1 MTEDGK
7 PGQMKPMRGTAWV
20 FRGVL
25 DVDWEI
31 CAYRTYQELQT
42 KGMYTAEEIGKYC
55 MVKVDPDF
63 PKKVRKGDFIVGE
76 FMGFGHD
83 HDHACLSILGAGVA
97 AVLCDTSA
105 PYFFRNSI
113 ERGLPVVELVGIL
126 DAVKQGDELEV
137 DLENG
142 RLTNISSGI
151 ELKFEPMP
159 PFIIKKLAA
168 GGMLPLLKTEV
179 DAGRIPKRIK

>member
-1 MTEDGK
+1 
-7 PGQMKPMRGTAWV
+7 MKPMRGRAWV

-31 CAYRTYQELQT
+31 CVFDISHELQA
-42 KGMYTAEEIGKYC
+42 KGMYTPEEIGKYC
-55 MVKVDPDF
+55 MTKVDPDF
-63 PKKVRKGDFIVGE
+63 PKKVQKGDFIVGE

-97 AVLCDTSA
+97 AVICDTSA
-105 PYFFRNSI
+105 PYFLRNSI
-113 ERGLPVVELVGIL
+113 ERGLPVVEYSGIL

-137 DLENG
+137 DLEKG
-142 RLTNISSGI
+142 RLTNISSGV

-159 PFIIKKLAA
+159 AFIIRKLEA
-168 GGMLPLLKTEV
+168 GGMVPLLKMEV
-179 DAGRIPKRIK
+179 DAGRIPKRLT

>member
-1 MTEDGK
+1 
-7 PGQMKPMRGTAWV
+7 MKPMRGKAWV

-31 CAYRTYQELQT
+31 CVFEISHELQA
-42 KGMYTAEEIGKYC
+42 KGMYTPEEIGKYC
-55 MVKVDPDF
+55 MTKVDPDF

-105 PYFFRNSI
+105 PYFLRNSI
-113 ERGLPVVELVGIL
+113 ERGLPVVELPGIL

-137 DLENG
+137 DLEKG
-142 RLTNISSGI
+142 RLSNISSGV
-151 ELKFEPMP
+151 ELKFEAMP
-159 PFIIKKLAA
+159 AFIIKKLEA
-168 GGMLPLLKTEV
+168 GGMVPLLQTEV
-179 DAGRIPKRIK
+179 EAGRIPRRIA

>member
-1 MTEDGK
+1 M
-7 PGQMKPMRGTAWV
+7 QPMRGKAWI

-31 CAYRTYQELQT
+31 CVFDISHELQA
-42 KGMYTAEEIGKYC
+42 KGMYTPEEIGKYC
-55 MVKVDPDF
+55 MTKVDPDF
-63 PKKVRKGDFIVGE
+63 PKKVQKGDFIVGE
-76 FMGFGHD
+76 FIGFGHD

-97 AVLCDTSA
+97 AVICDTSA
-105 PYFFRNSI
+105 PYFLRNSI
-113 ERGLPVVELVGIL
+113 ERGLPVVELSGIL

-137 DLENG
+137 DLEKG

-159 PFIIKKLAA
+159 AFIIRKLEA
-168 GGMLPLLKTEV
+168 GGMVPLLKTEV
-179 DAGRIPKRIK
+179 EAGRIPRRLK

>member
-1 MTEDGK
+1 
-7 PGQMKPMRGTAWV
+7 MKPMRGKAWV

-31 CAYRTYQELQT
+31 CAFEISHDLQA

-55 MVKVDPDF
+55 MAKVDPDF

-97 AVLCDTSA
+97 AVLCDMSA

-113 ERGLPVVELVGIL
+113 ERGLPVIELPGIL

-142 RLTNISSGI
+142 RLTNVSSGV

-159 PFIIKKLAA
+159 AFIIRKLAA
-168 GGMLPLLKTEV
+168 GGMVPLLKMEV
-179 DAGRIPKRIK
+179 EAGRIPKRIE

>member
-1 MTEDGK
+1 MTENGK
-7 PGQMKPMRGTAWV
+7 LRQMKPMRGNAWV

-31 CAYRTYQELQT
+31 CSYRTYQELQA
-42 KGMYTAEEIGKYC
+42 KSMYTAEEIAKYC

-63 PKKVRKGDFIVGE
+63 PQKVRKGDFIIGE

-97 AVLCDTSA
+97 AVICDTAA

-142 RLTNISSGI
+142 RLTNISSGV

-159 PFIIKKLAA
+159 PFIIRKLAA
-168 GGMLPLLKTEV
+168 GGMVPLLKAEV

>member
-1 MTEDGK
+1 M
-7 PGQMKPMRGTAWV
+7 QPMRGRAWV

-31 CAYRTYQELQT
+31 CVFEISHELQA
-42 KGMYTAEEIGKYC
+42 KGMYTPEEIGKYC
-55 MVKVDPDF
+55 MTKVDPDF

-105 PYFFRNSI
+105 PYFLRNSI
-113 ERGLPVVELVGIL
+113 ERGLPVVELPGIL
-126 DAVKQGDELEV
+126 DAVKQGDELEL
-137 DLENG
+137 DLEKG
-142 RLTNISSGI
+142 RLTNMSSGV
-151 ELKFEPMP
+151 ESKFEPMP
-159 PFIIKKLAA
+159 DFIIRKLEA
-168 GGMLPLLKTEV
+168 GGVVPLLKMEV
-179 DAGRIPKRIK
+179 DAGRIPKRLT